1 MFMSSSREAGLPRD
15 PTIQPRPVSAERWI
29 IRRVS
34 RHWLLL
40 GLALAGSIAAIALHS
55 LGAIMIGKLIES
67 VMAGRIGMNQL
78 QQVCLVL
85 FGILGGRGLI
95 ALVGSLAAQTLA
107 RRLERDVR
115 QELFTNLLAKSQT
128 FHSRQKTGDL
138 MARVTNDVGA
148 LGGMIYPGS
157 TMILDSV
164 INAVMPLIA
173 IAVLDVRLLAVPVIF
188 LLLFGYSAWHYSR
201 ALDGVSGRARW
212 RFGALNSKILEAV
225 SAFETIKAARQEAR
239 TEREI
244 LALASEYRT
253 LMQQQGRMQGW
264 YLPTLIYGLCF
275 ALAVGHALLLRSAG
289 LELGVVIGFIGL
301 FGQLRYPMSIS
312 SYSFWLMSWG
322 RSGVERIQ
330 KLLESEFDLT
340 ESPTAVSRN
349 LSGHFQLENLSL
361 TLNQKP
367 VLNGIDLQIKA
378 GETVALVGPTG
389 SGKTILAQMLN
400 RTYDPSA
407 GQILVDGLDA
417 RDWNLTS
424 LRSQIAFIEQDVFL
438 FARSI
443 AQNIAFGKP
452 GASRAEIERAARI
465 AQAEEFITQLPDG
478 YDTVLG
484 ERGVTLSGGQRQ
496 RLAIARAVLLDAP
509 VLILDDATSAIDSMT
524 EDSLQQ
530 AVQAAAR
537 GRTTLVITNRLS
549 QVQWADRILVL
560 QRGQI
565 VAQGSHLELS
575 GGNALYQK
583 LFASLQAMEV
593 SQ

>member
-1 MFMSSSREAGLPRD
+1 M
-15 PTIQPRPVSAERWI
+15 TQ
-29 IRRVS
+29 
-34 RHWLLL
+34 
-40 GLALAGSIAAIALHS
+40 
-55 LGAIMIGKLIES
+55 
-67 VMAGRIGMNQL
+67 
-78 QQVCLVL
+78 
-85 FGILGGRGLI
+85 
-95 ALVGSLAAQTLA
+95 
-107 RRLERDVR
+107 
-115 QELFTNLLAKSQT
+115 
-128 FHSRQKTGDL
+128 
-138 MARVTNDVGA
+138 
-148 LGGMIYPGS
+148 
-157 TMILDSV
+157 
-164 INAVMPLIA
+164 
-173 IAVLDVRLLAVPVIF
+173 
-188 LLLFGYSAWHYSR
+188 
-201 ALDGVSGRARW
+201 
-212 RFGALNSKILEAV
+212 
-225 SAFETIKAARQEAR
+225 
-239 TEREI
+239 
-244 LALASEYRT
+244 
-253 LMQQQGRMQGW
+253 
-264 YLPTLIYGLCF
+264 
-275 ALAVGHALLLRSAG
+275 
-289 LELGVVIGFIGL
+289 
-301 FGQLRYPMSIS
+301 
-312 SYSFWLMSWG
+312 
-322 RSGVERIQ
+322 
-330 KLLESEFDLT
+330 
-340 ESPTAVSRN
+340 
-349 LSGHFQLENLSL
+349 
-361 TLNQKP
+361 
-367 VLNGIDLQIKA
+367 
-378 GETVALVGPTG
+378 
-389 SGKTILAQMLN
+389 
-400 RTYDPSA
+400 SA
-407 GQILVDGLDA
+407 GQILIDGLDA

-549 QVQWADRILVL
+549 QVQWADRIVVL